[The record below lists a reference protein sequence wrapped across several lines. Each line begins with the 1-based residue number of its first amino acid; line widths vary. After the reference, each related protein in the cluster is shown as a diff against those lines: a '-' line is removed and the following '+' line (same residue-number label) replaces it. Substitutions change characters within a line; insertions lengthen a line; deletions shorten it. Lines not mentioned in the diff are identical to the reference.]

1 MKNIHINDS
10 YNTGDPAKMK
20 EAIDSETNKM
30 GIDSD
35 PKKSMNRSYGSMYVE
50 WALHNVG
57 YHVTKPF
64 TKNKKIKH
72 INERCKHVD
81 LEEHTKKK

>member
-1 MKNIHINDS
+1 MKNLHIENS
-10 YNTGDPAKMK
+10 YNTWNPNKMK
-20 EAIDSETNKM
+20 EAIDNKM
-30 GIDSD
+30 KDANLEAD
-35 PKKSMNRSYGSMYVE
+35 PKKSMNRTYESMYVE

-64 TKNKKIKH
+64 TKNSKMKH

-81 LEEHTKKK
+81 LEER